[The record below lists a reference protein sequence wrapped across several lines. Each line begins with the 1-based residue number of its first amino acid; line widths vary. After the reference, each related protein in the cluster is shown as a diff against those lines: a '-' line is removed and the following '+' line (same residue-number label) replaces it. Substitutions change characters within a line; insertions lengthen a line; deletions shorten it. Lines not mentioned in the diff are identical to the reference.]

1 MSTWTKVTLREDE
14 FTGKKDGTAT
24 ARQVYYAANDSVVAT
39 DTAMTADDG
48 TTAVKQIGQSYS
60 TSQPHCVATQST
72 PRRKTGTQFEV
83 EVQFEAPLLG
93 QFDGVGLLALAA
105 QISEGDET
113 TQEEYTRDF
122 DDPPKL
128 VRNAAG
134 EPFDKGPERLNGVTV
149 YTIRKYVNA
158 AMRTAIRNAKRTNNS
173 GALTI
178 EGQSHD
184 EDTLL
189 LWSASFDDVPNVPD
203 VWLATMIVK
212 YRPEKWADVVG
223 NFGFSELDGGDRKD
237 ITQQDSN
244 GDDVAVPRPWPL
256 NEDGSKKPNADDDP
270 DMIDFWPYAQS
281 SWAGVPLA

>member
-93 QFDGVGLLALAA
+93 QFDGAGLLALPA
-105 QISEGDET
+105 QITEGDET
-113 TQEEYTRDF
+113 TMEEYTRDF
-122 DDPPKL
+122 HSTPQM
-128 VRNAAG
+128 VRNTAG
-134 EPFDKGPERLNGVTV
+134 EPFDKGPERLTGVTV

-158 AMRTAIRNAKRTNNS
+158 ATRTIIRNAKRTNNDF
-173 GALTI
+173 AATI
-178 EGQSHD
+178 EGVSHAI
-184 EDTLL
+184 DTLL
-189 LWSASFDDVPNVPD
+189 LWAAGFEDVPNVAD
-203 VWLATMIVK
+203 VWLATLVVK
-212 YRPEKWADVVG
+212 YRPDIWRDVVG
-223 NFGFSELDGGDRKD
+223 NYGFSELDGGDRKD
-237 ITQQDSN
+237 ITQDD
-244 GDDVAVPRPWPL
+244 GDGNKVRVSRPWPL
-256 NEDGSKKPNADDDP
+256 SEDGSKKPNSDDEP
-270 DMIDFWPYAQS
+270 FILYFYPYARGTWS
-281 SWAGVPLA
+281 GVPLV